1 MAIVFMCRF
10 IHVRGREE
18 STLLERLFRTLCTLF
33 DLPAPAG
40 GQDAVITADFLKNES
55 LGISQILGP
64 RALQKIQLNFDKI
77 EAFCQIYNSL
87 K

>member
-1 MAIVFMCRF
+1 MCRF

-64 RALQKIQLNFDKI
+64 RALQKIQLNFEKI
-77 EAFCQIYNSL
+77 EAFCQIYNSP